1 MAAMLPLLAAI
12 LLVAW
17 QFVLVGDTRASAAVA
32 ARAAARAVA
41 VGADPSAAA
50 RERLPG
56 RLRRGLR
63 VRSGE
68 GGSVSVSVRVPSLAE
83 PLDLGRVRAEAD
95 LGAAR

>member
-1 MAAMLPLLAAI
+1 MLTLRRGAASCRPSPAGRPRPPHPPRPL
-12 LLVAW
+12 
-17 QFVLVGDTRASAAVA
+17 RPP
-32 ARAAARAVA
+32 R
-41 VGADPSAAA
+41 PSAVAA
-50 RERLPG
+50 RERLPR

>member
-17 QFVLVGDTRASAAVA
+17 QFVLVGDTLTDT
-32 ARAAARAVA
+32 
-41 VGADPSAAA
+41 DP
-50 RERLPG
+50 
-56 RLRRGLR
+56 
-63 VRSGE
+63 
-68 GGSVSVSVRVPSLAE
+68 PSLAE